1 MKPDTNTMST
11 DHNSDVLKI
20 FGIDSNIIEHYDI
33 FHRKDGVHIILK
45 LINREQRCPVCQTR
59 TTKVVNYIDKKIKH
73 SVVSTSPCFID
84 YHARRYRCPACN
96 KTFYESN
103 PFTFGTERISS
114 ATVYSVLQD
123 LKKPFE
129 TFKSVGERYHIS
141 TNTVINI
148 FDRYISTPRLP
159 MPSVLS
165 IDEVY
170 VPTDDRNKY
179 LCILF
184 DFETKM
190 IIDVL
195 PSRHKNVL
203 SAYFHSVPL
212 DERKNVEY
220 MSSDMWVSYH
230 DISKIFLP
238 DTIRTIDRFHL
249 LMEFSKKFNSIRCET
264 MKKYALTK
272 NAYQKEKTKRK
283 LKPDE
288 EAIYRE
294 ACINYYAFK
303 KFSWLFYKTD
313 SDILNPNNDKKFNR
327 VFNRYMNFYDIHE
340 HICSCDNGFEEICN
354 LKYDLDMFFKNS
366 TVETAKENLENLIKD
381 FKENDRDEMKNF
393 AGTLSRWKNEI
404 IHSFTIIG
412 ESTINNGRIEH
423 INRTIKTIKRNAN
436 GYKNF
441 ERLRRRIMWCVNKQ
455 GNIILSQRKENE
467 S

>member
-1 MKPDTNTMST
+1 MST

-73 SVVSTSPCFID
+73 SVVSTSSCFID

-303 KFSWLFYKTD
+303 KFS
-313 SDILNPNNDKKFNR
+313 
-327 VFNRYMNFYDIHE
+327 
-340 HICSCDNGFEEICN
+340 
-354 LKYDLDMFFKNS
+354 
-366 TVETAKENLENLIKD
+366 
-381 FKENDRDEMKNF
+381 
-393 AGTLSRWKNEI
+393 
-404 IHSFTIIG
+404 
-412 ESTINNGRIEH
+412 
-423 INRTIKTIKRNAN
+423 
-436 GYKNF
+436 
-441 ERLRRRIMWCVNKQ
+441 
-455 GNIILSQRKENE
+455 
-467 S
+467 